1 MALTREQ
8 KEDILSELSD
18 IFAADQTVAFLRFD
32 HLPVKRFDALRS
44 GLRDNSVDLKVAKK
58 TLLNLALDSEDID
71 GDKPELP
78 GQIAL
83 AYGGEVTAA
92 ARGSYQFETDDKTG
106 EELEIVGGVFQGE
119 FKDQEAMT
127 KIAQIP
133 SGDDLRAMFVNVIAS
148 PINGFAVTLNERAK
162 KLN

>member
-8 KEDILSELSD
+8 KEDILAELSD
-18 IFAADQTVAFLRFD
+18 IFAADQTVVFLRFN

-44 GLRDNSVDLKVAKK
+44 ELRDESVSLKIAKK
-58 TLLNLALDSEDID
+58 TLLNMALDNKGVD

-83 AYGGEVTAA
+83 AYGGEITAA
-92 ARGSYQFETDDKTG
+92 ARGPYQFETDKEAD

-127 KIAQIP
+127 EIAQTP
-133 SGDDLRAMFVNVIAS
+133 SGDDLRAMFVNAIAS
-148 PINGFAVTLNERAK
+148 PINGLAVTLNERAK